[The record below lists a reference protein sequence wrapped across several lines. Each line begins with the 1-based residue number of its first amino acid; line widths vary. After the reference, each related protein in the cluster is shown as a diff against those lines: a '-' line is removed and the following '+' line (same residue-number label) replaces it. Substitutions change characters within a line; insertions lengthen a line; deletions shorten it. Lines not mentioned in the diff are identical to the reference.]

1 MTKINVDH
9 INPFLMASTKILK
22 EVCFIEPK
30 HGKPFIRD
38 PVFLDNTILII
49 IGITGKVMK
58 GQVMISFEHEIA
70 LDIASRMI
78 MMPVSEMDE
87 FALSAISELGNMILG
102 NAATI
107 FSTQG
112 IEIDITPPTVGNGT
126 ISFSNIFAT
135 NICIPIVYDNDKC
148 IDINIA
154 VKGED

>member
-1 MTKINVDH
+1 MSSRS
-9 INPFLMASTKILK
+9 AQW
-22 EVCFIEPK
+22 
-30 HGKPFIRD
+30 R
-38 PVFLDNTILII
+38 
-49 IGITGKVMK
+49 TGQHDSWK
-58 GQVMISFEHEIA
+58 
-70 LDIASRMI
+70 R
-78 MMPVSEMDE
+78 
-87 FALSAISELGNMILG
+87 
-102 NAATI
+102 ATI